1 MQSLSHLAR
10 PGYLLLS
17 LLAAAGVL
25 SLRIRLNALPD
36 DEIAR
41 QREVM
46 MVPPGEVLR
55 RLDLG
60 HHSLMA
66 DLLFIRANLYYGQH
80 ILSDEEFPWL
90 QHLIE
95 VMLSLDPDFK
105 KAYLWAAMVTTFNKR
120 QLVTLDEAAYA
131 RANAILARGM
141 ARFPDDHRFPLRIAF
156 NLYYNLGQLD
166 EAMPYFERAASL
178 PGAPRWIR
186 EKLIDLYAKK
196 GDLGMA
202 ERVLRQLVGE
212 AEDPVL
218 AQGLRDRLA
227 LLTQKASDL
236 EDVRRTERLVK
247 DWEETLYYVPFPLY
261 LTIREP

>member
-1 MQSLSHLAR
+1 MNAR
-10 PGYLLLS
+10 SQAGHFYYAGLS
-17 LLAAAGVL
+17 LLAAAGMLFFRSAV
-25 SLRIRLNALPD
+25 SDLPED
-36 DEIAR
+36 QAAR
-41 QREVM
+41 QKEVM

-55 RLDLG
+55 QLDLG
-60 HHSLMA
+60 YHSLMA

-80 ILSDEEFPWL
+80 ILTDEEFPWL
-90 QHLIE
+90 EHLVE
-95 VMLSLDPDFK
+95 VMLALDPDFK

-120 QLVTLDEAAYA
+120 KLVVLEEELYQ
-131 RANAILARGM
+131 RANRILLRGM
-141 ARFPDDHRFPLRIAF
+141 ERFPDDHRFPLRIAF
-156 NLYYNLGQLD
+156 NLYYDLGRMD
-166 EAMPYFERAASL
+166 EAMPYFERAAAL
-178 PGAPRWIR
+178 PDAPRWIS
-186 EKLIDLYAKK
+186 EKLIDLYAKQ

-212 AEDPVL
+212 TEDPVL

-261 LTIREP
+261 LTLREP

>member
-1 MQSLSHLAR
+1 MNALAHPAR
-10 PGYLLLS
+10 AAYLALS
-17 LLAAAGVL
+17 LLAAAGVFA
-25 SLRIRLNALPD
+25 LRTHLDALPK

-41 QREVM
+41 QKEVM
-46 MVPPGEVLR
+46 MVPPGEVLK

-80 ILSDEEFPWL
+80 ILTDEEFPWL

-105 KAYLWAAMVTTFNKR
+105 KAYLWAAMVTTFNRR
-120 QLVTLDEAAYA
+120 QLITLDEAAYQ

-141 ARFPDDHRFPLRIAF
+141 ARFPGDHRFPLRIAF
-156 NLYYNLGQLD
+156 NLYYDLGRTE

-186 EKLIDLYAKK
+186 QKLIDLYSKR

-202 ERVLRQLVGE
+202 ERVLRQLVAE

-236 EDVRRTERLVK
+236 EDVRRTERLIK